1 MTEHEIQT
9 EIDKI
14 ANETSDK
21 IAKLQAAKAKIKSAE
36 AEALAE
42 AERLTGK
49 AHRRA
54 KRQAAVDHF
63 NQQMR
68 PNHEQ
73 TMQVLG
79 ARLQDWRAQFI
90 ESFNQFLSVAAEYG
104 RIEQEYDHAVTALY
118 QDCCLPLESDK
129 DLGAGWDMEDYYR
142 QIDQISGLAHF
153 GKPLDGLPQKALAVG
168 GVKSG
173 FDRLTMQR
181 WIGSTSSTANQE
193 RLQAILDGLEIDE

>member
-1 MTEHEIQT
+1 MTEQQIQA

-14 ANETSDK
+14 ASEHNAK
-21 IAKLQAAKAKIKSAE
+21 IAKLQAAKAKLAQAQADATATAE
-36 AEALAE
+36 AA
-42 AERLTGK
+42 TGITRK
-49 AHRRA
+49 RA

-63 NQQMR
+63 NSQMR
-68 PNHEQ
+68 PHHEQ

-79 ARLQDWRAQFI
+79 ARLTDWRSQFI
-90 ESFNQFLSVAAEYG
+90 ESFDQFLSVAAEYS
-104 RIEQEYDHAVTALY
+104 RIEQEYDSAMVALY
-118 QDCCLPLESDK
+118 QDCVLPLESDK
-129 DLGAGWDMEDYYR
+129 DLGAGWTMEDYYR